1 MKKNNTVQNHNKAKG
16 DSGWQA
22 LEGLTIGIDLGDER
36 SWYCVLDRDGEKVG
50 GGSLSNTA
58 RALAKQFGGL
68 KRTRIALE
76 TGAQTGWI
84 SRELEAQGHEVI
96 VANARELR
104 AISGSGRKSDRRDAE
119 KLARYAR
126 VDPAILRPVR
136 VRGAQ
141 AQLDLGR
148 IRARDALVR
157 ARTLLV
163 NAARG
168 LAKTRGQRLVR
179 SVTASFGKRSQ
190 KLLGGELAA
199 VLAPLLEQ
207 IDALGEQIKRYDQ
220 QIKKQAAEC
229 YPETAVLDEAPSI
242 GPLTALS
249 FVLTLE
255 DAGRFR
261 HSRDVGP
268 YLGLCSRRRQSG
280 GRDPKMRISKEGDE
294 YLRRL
299 LVQCAHSLLGKFGAD
314 SALRRWGLR
323 LAQSGGKHAR
333 QRAIVA
339 VARKLAVLLHKL
351 WVTQQSYRAFPD
363 SQAVA
368 AAAARDALSSPAGK
382 V

>member
-1 MKKNNTVQNHNKAKG
+1 M
-16 DSGWQA
+16 
-22 LEGLTIGIDLGDER
+22 EGLTIGIDLGDKR
-36 SWYCVLDRDGEKVG
+36 SDYCVLDSAGQKVLEA
-50 GGSLSNTA
+50 SLSNTA
-58 RALAKQFGGL
+58 ASLAKHFCGL
-68 KRTRIALE
+68 KRARLALE
-76 TGAQTGWI
+76 TGAQSGWI
-84 SRELEAQGHEVI
+84 SRELEALGHEVI

-168 LAKTRGQRLVR
+168 LSKTRGQRLAR

-190 KLLGGELAA
+190 ALVDAELAA
-199 VLAPLLEQ
+199 VLEPLLEQ
-207 IDALGEQIKRYDQ
+207 IDALSQQIQRYDDEIEQ
-220 QIKKQAAEC
+220 QAAQS
-229 YPETAVLDEAPSI
+229 YPETAALDAVPGV

-255 DAGRFR
+255 DAGRFPR
-261 HSRDVGP
+261 SREVGP
-268 YLGLCSRRRQSG
+268 YLGLCPRRRQSG
-280 GRDPKMRISKEGDE
+280 GSDPQLRISKEGDE

-299 LVQCAHSLLGKFGAD
+299 LVQCAHSILGRFGSD

-323 LAQSGGKHAR
+323 LAERGGKNAGK
-333 QRAIVA
+333 RATIA
-339 VARKLAVLLHKL
+339 VARKLAVLLHHL
-351 WVTQQSYRAFPD
+351 WVSQQRYRAFPFPQGD
-363 SQAVA
+363 TTAEP
-368 AAAARDALSSPAGK
+368 ARS
-382 V
+382 

>member
-1 MKKNNTVQNHNKAKG
+1 MRKNNTQQNHKEAKG
-16 DSGWQA
+16 APSWQA
-22 LEGLTIGIDLGDER
+22 LEGLTIGIDLGDKR
-36 SWYCVLDRDGEKVG
+36 SCYCVLDGDGNKIGEA
-50 GGSLSNTA
+50 SMSNTRPA
-58 RALAKQFGGL
+58 IAKHFGGL
-68 KRTRIALE
+68 KRARLALE

-84 SRELEAQGHEVI
+84 SRELEALGHEVI

-126 VDPAILRPVR
+126 VDPSILRPVR

-141 AQLDLGR
+141 AQLDLTR

-190 KLLGGELAA
+190 AVLEAELAA
-199 VLAPLLEQ
+199 VLEPLLEQ
-207 IDALGEQIKRYDQ
+207 IDALGEQIQRYDQ
-220 QIKKQAAEC
+220 QIEQQAAEC
-229 YPETAVLDEAPSI
+229 YPETAALDAVPGV

-255 DAGRFR
+255 DAGRFP

-268 YLGLCSRRRQSG
+268 YLGLCPRRRQSG
-280 GRDPKMRISKEGDE
+280 DSDPKLRISKEGDE
-294 YLRRL
+294 YLRRM
-299 LVQCAHSLLGKFGAD
+299 LVQCAHSILGRFGAD

-323 LAQSGGKHAR
+323 LAEGGGKDAGK
-333 QRAIVA
+333 RATIA
-339 VARKLAVLLHKL
+339 VARKLAVLLHHL
-351 WVTQQSYRAFPD
+351 WVTQQPYRAFPQN
-363 SQAVA
+363 QAEA
-368 AAAARDALSSPAGK
+368 EPA
-382 V
+382 

>member
-1 MKKNNTVQNHNKAKG
+1 MKKNNTGENHKEAKVNK
-16 DSGWQA
+16 SWQTM
-22 LEGLTIGIDLGDER
+22 EGLTIGIDLGDKR
-36 SWYCVLDRDGEKVG
+36 SCYCVLDRAGNKIEEN
-50 GGSLSNTA
+50 SFSNTSA
-58 RALAKQFGGL
+58 ALAKHFGGL
-68 KRTRIALE
+68 RPARVALE

-84 SRELEAQGHEVI
+84 SRELEALGHEVI

-126 VDPAILRPVR
+126 VDATILRPVR

-141 AQLDLGR
+141 AQLDLTR

-179 SVTASFGKRSQ
+179 SVTASFGERSQ
-190 KLLGGELAA
+190 AVLDAELAT
-199 VLAPLLEQ
+199 VLEPLLKQ
-207 IDALGEQIKRYDQ
+207 IDALGVEIERYDQ
-220 QIKKQAAEC
+220 QIEQQAAEH
-229 YPETAVLDEAPSI
+229 YPETAVLDAVPGI

-255 DAGRFR
+255 DARRFR

-280 GRDPKMRISKEGDE
+280 GRDPQMRISKEGDE

-299 LVQCAHSLLGKFGAD
+299 LVQCAHSMLGPFGRD
-314 SALRRWGLR
+314 SALRRWGLQM
-323 LAQSGGKHAR
+323 AQSGGKYAT
-333 QRAIVA
+333 QRAVVA
-339 VARKLAVLLHKL
+339 VARKLAVLLHHL
-351 WVTQQSYRAFPD
+351 WVTQQPYRAFP
-363 SQAVA
+363 
-368 AAAARDALSSPAGK
+368 R
-382 V
+382 

>member
-1 MKKNNTVQNHNKAKG
+1 MKKNNTEQNGKKAKG
-16 DSGWQA
+16 NKSWQA
-22 LEGLTIGIDLGDER
+22 MEGLTIGIDLGDKH
-36 SWYCVLDRDGEKVG
+36 SWYCVVDGVG
-50 GGSLSNTA
+50 NKIGEGSLSNTSTA
-58 RALAKQFGGL
+58 IAKHFGGL
-68 KRTRIALE
+68 KRARLAME

-84 SRELEAQGHEVI
+84 SRELQAQGHEVI

-126 VDPAILRPVR
+126 VDPSILRPVR
-136 VRGAQ
+136 VRGPQ

-190 KLLGGELAA
+190 A
-199 VLAPLLEQ
+199 VLDAELGAVLEPLLAQ

-220 QIKKQAAEC
+220 QIEQQAAQC
-229 YPETAVLDEAPSI
+229 YPETAVLDAVPGV

-255 DAGRFR
+255 DARRFA
-261 HSRDVGP
+261 HSREVGP
-268 YLGLCSRRRQSG
+268 YLGLCPRRRQSG
-280 GRDPKMRISKEGDE
+280 GSDPKMRISKEGDE

-299 LVQCAHSLLGKFGAD
+299 LVQCAHWMLGPFGAD

-323 LAQSGGKHAR
+323 LAERGGKDATK
-333 QRAIVA
+333 RALVA
-339 VARKLAVLLHKL
+339 VARKLAVLLHQL
-351 WVTQQSYRAFPD
+351 WVTQQPYRAFP
-363 SQAVA
+363 QNQA
-368 AAAARDALSSPAGK
+368 AAEAA
-382 V
+382 

>member
-1 MKKNNTVQNHNKAKG
+1 MKKNNTQQNHKEAKG
-16 DSGWQA
+16 DSSWQA
-22 LEGLTIGIDLGDER
+22 IEGLTIGIDLGDKR
-36 SWYCVLDRDGEKVG
+36 SCYCVLDAAGNKIEE
-50 GGSLSNTA
+50 GSLSNTSA
-58 RALAKQFGGL
+58 AIAKHFGSCRRA
-68 KRTRIALE
+68 RIAME
-76 TGAQTGWI
+76 TGAQAGWI
-84 SRELEAQGHEVI
+84 SRELTALGHEVL

-126 VDPAILRPVR
+126 VDPTILRPVR

-157 ARTLLV
+157 ARVLLV

-190 KLLGGELAA
+190 ALLDAELGT
-199 VLAPLLEQ
+199 VLEPLLEQ
-207 IDALGEQIKRYDQ
+207 IDALGKQIQRYDEEIEQ
-220 QIKKQAAEC
+220 QAAER
-229 YPETAVLDEAPSI
+229 YPETAALDAVPGI
-242 GPLTALS
+242 GALTALS

-255 DAGRFR
+255 DAGRFC

-268 YLGLCSRRRQSG
+268 YLGLCSRRRQSSG
-280 GRDPKMRISKEGDE
+280 SDPKLRISKEGDE

-299 LVQCAHSLLGKFGAD
+299 LVQCAHWILGPFGAD

-323 LAQSGGKHAR
+323 LAAGGGKDAAKRAR
-333 QRAIVA
+333 VA
-339 VARKLAVLLHKL
+339 VARKLAVLLHHL
-351 WVTQQSYRAFPD
+351 WVTQQPYRAFPQ
-363 SQAVA
+363 SEA
-368 AAAARDALSSPAGK
+368 AAEPASS
-382 V
+382 

>member
-1 MKKNNTVQNHNKAKG
+1 V
-16 DSGWQA
+16 
-22 LEGLTIGIDLGDER
+22 
-36 SWYCVLDRDGEKVG
+36 
-50 GGSLSNTA
+50 
-58 RALAKQFGGL
+58 
-68 KRTRIALE
+68 ALE

-84 SRELEAQGHEVI
+84 SRELEALGHEVI

-126 VDPAILRPVR
+126 VDATILRPVR

-141 AQLDLGR
+141 AQLDLTR

-179 SVTASFGKRSQ
+179 SVTASFGERSQ
-190 KLLGGELAA
+190 AVLDAELAT
-199 VLAPLLEQ
+199 VLEPLLKQ
-207 IDALGEQIKRYDQ
+207 IDALGVEIERYDQ
-220 QIKKQAAEC
+220 QIEQQAAEH
-229 YPETAVLDEAPSI
+229 YPETAVLDAVPGI

-255 DAGRFR
+255 DARRFR

-280 GRDPKMRISKEGDE
+280 GRDPQMRISKEGDE

-299 LVQCAHSLLGKFGAD
+299 LVQCAHSMLGPFGRD
-314 SALRRWGLR
+314 SALRRWGLQM
-323 LAQSGGKHAR
+323 AQSGGKYAT
-333 QRAIVA
+333 QRAVVA
-339 VARKLAVLLHKL
+339 VARKLAVLLHHL
-351 WVTQQSYRAFPD
+351 WVTQQPYRAFPA

-368 AAAARDALSSPAGK
+368 AAASS
-382 V
+382 

>member
-1 MKKNNTVQNHNKAKG
+1 MKKNNTEQKHRKG
-16 DSGWQA
+16 NSDGNWQA
-22 LEGLTIGIDLGDER
+22 LEGLTIGIDLGDKR
-36 SWYCVLDRDGEKVG
+36 SCYCVLDRDGEKIEE
-50 GGSLSNTA
+50 GSLSNS
-58 RALAKQFGGL
+58 RAELAKHFGSC
-68 KRTRIALE
+68 RRARMALE

-84 SRELEAQGHEVI
+84 SQELEALGQEVI

-126 VDPAILRPVR
+126 VDPSILRPVR

-168 LAKTRGQRLVR
+168 LAKTRGQRLAR
-179 SVTASFGKRSQ
+179 SVTASFGERSQ
-190 KLLGGELAA
+190 ALLERELATA
-199 VLAPLLEQ
+199 LRPLLQQ

-220 QIKKQAAEC
+220 QIEQLAAER
-229 YPETAVLDEAPSI
+229 YPDSAALDAVPGV

-249 FVLTLE
+249 YVLTLE

-261 HSRDVGP
+261 HSREVGP
-268 YLGLCSRRRQSG
+268 YLGLCSGRRQSSG
-280 GRDPKMRISKEGDE
+280 SDPKLRISKEGDE
-294 YLRRL
+294 YPRRL
-299 LVQCAHSLLGKFGAD
+299 LVQCAHWILGRFGTD

-323 LAQSGGKHAR
+323 LAQSGGKDGPKRAR
-333 QRAIVA
+333 VA
-339 VARKLAVLLHKL
+339 VARKLAVLLHHL
-351 WVTQQSYRAFPD
+351 WVTQQPYRAFPQG
-363 SQAVA
+363 QAGA
-368 AAAARDALSSPAGK
+368 APASS
-382 V
+382 

>member
-1 MKKNNTVQNHNKAKG
+1 MKKNNTQQNHNEAKG
-16 DSGWQA
+16 NNSWQA
-22 LEGLTIGIDLGDER
+22 LEGLTIGIDLGDKR
-36 SWYCVLDRDGEKVG
+36 SNYCVLDGDGNKIGE
-50 GGSLSNTA
+50 GSLSNTRPA
-58 RALAKQFGGL
+58 IAKHFGGL
-68 KRTRIALE
+68 KRVRLALE

-84 SRELEAQGHEVI
+84 SRELEALGHEVI

-126 VDPAILRPVR
+126 VDPSILRPVR
-136 VRGAQ
+136 VRGEQ
-141 AQLDLGR
+141 AQLDLTR

-179 SVTASFGKRSQ
+179 SVTASFGRRSQ
-190 KLLGGELAA
+190 AVLEAELAA
-199 VLAPLLEQ
+199 VLEPLLEQ
-207 IDALGEQIKRYDQ
+207 IDALGEQIQRYDQ
-220 QIKKQAAEC
+220 QIEQQAAAC
-229 YPETAVLDEAPSI
+229 YPETAALDAVPGV

-255 DAGRFR
+255 DAHRFR

-268 YLGLCSRRRQSG
+268 YLGLCPRRRQSG
-280 GRDPKMRISKEGDE
+280 GSDPKLRISKEGDE

-299 LVQCAHSLLGKFGAD
+299 LVQCAHSILGRFGAD

-323 LAQSGGKHAR
+323 LADSGGKNGPKRAR
-333 QRAIVA
+333 IA
-339 VARKLAVLLHKL
+339 VARKLAVLLHHL
-351 WVTQQSYRAFPD
+351 WVSEQSYRAFPPD
-363 SQAVA
+363 QAMA
-368 AAAARDALSSPAGK
+368 EPA
-382 V
+382 

>member
-1 MKKNNTVQNHNKAKG
+1 MKKNNTQQNHKEAKG
-16 DSGWQA
+16 APSWQA
-22 LEGLTIGIDLGDER
+22 LEGLTIGIDLGDKR
-36 SWYCVLDRDGEKVG
+36 SCYCVLDRAGNKIGE
-50 GGSLSNTA
+50 GSLSNSS
-58 RALAKQFGGL
+58 RALAQYFGGMQRARL
-68 KRTRIALE
+68 ALE

-84 SRELEAQGHEVI
+84 SRELEALGHEVI

-126 VDPAILRPVR
+126 VDPSILRPVR

-141 AQLDLGR
+141 AQLDLTR

-179 SVTASFGKRSQ
+179 SVTASFGKRSR
-190 KLLGGELAA
+190 A
-199 VLAPLLEQ
+199 VLDAELGAVLEPLLEQ
-207 IDALGEQIKRYDQ
+207 IDALGEQIKLYDQ
-220 QIKKQAAEC
+220 QIEQQAAQC
-229 YPETAVLDEAPSI
+229 YPETAVLDAVPGV

-255 DAGRFR
+255 DARRFA

-268 YLGLCSRRRQSG
+268 YLGLCPRRRQSG
-280 GRDPKMRISKEGDE
+280 GSDPKLRISKEGDE

-299 LVQCAHSLLGKFGAD
+299 LVQCAHSMLGRFGSD
-314 SALRRWGLR
+314 SALRRWGLQ
-323 LAQSGGKHAR
+323 LAEGGGKDGAK
-333 QRAIVA
+333 RATIA
-339 VARKLAVLLHKL
+339 VARKVAVLLHHL
-351 WVTQQSYRAFPD
+351 WITQQPYRAFPPD
-363 SQAVA
+363 
-368 AAAARDALSSPAGK
+368 PATAEPA
-382 V
+382 

>member
-1 MKKNNTVQNHNKAKG
+1 MKKNNTEQNSKKAKG
-16 DSGWQA
+16 DKSWQA
-22 LEGLTIGIDLGDER
+22 MEGLTIGMDLGDKR
-36 SWYCVLDRDGEKVG
+36 SWYCVVDGVG
-50 GGSLSNTA
+50 NKIGEGSLSNTSTA
-58 RALAKQFGGL
+58 IAKHFGGL
-68 KRTRIALE
+68 KRARLAME

-84 SRELEAQGHEVI
+84 SRELQALGHEVI

-126 VDPAILRPVR
+126 VDPSILRPVR
-136 VRGAQ
+136 VRGPQ

-190 KLLGGELAA
+190 A
-199 VLAPLLEQ
+199 VLDAELGAVLEPLLEQ

-220 QIKKQAAEC
+220 QIEQQAAQC
-229 YPETAVLDEAPSI
+229 YPETAVLDAVPGV

-255 DAGRFR
+255 DARRFA
-261 HSRDVGP
+261 HSREVGP
-268 YLGLCSRRRQSG
+268 YLGLCPRRRQSG
-280 GRDPKMRISKEGDE
+280 GSDPKMRISKEGDE

-299 LVQCAHSLLGKFGAD
+299 LVQCAHWILGPFGAD
-314 SALRRWGLR
+314 SALRCWGLR
-323 LAQSGGKHAR
+323 LAESGGKDAGKRAR
-333 QRAIVA
+333 VA
-339 VARKLAVLLHKL
+339 VARKLAVLLHHL
-351 WVTQQSYRAFPD
+351 WVTQQPYRPFPC
-363 SQAVA
+363 SA
-368 AAAARDALSSPAGK
+368 AAAQPAGS
-382 V
+382 

>member
-1 MKKNNTVQNHNKAKG
+1 MKKNNTQQKHKEANSG
-16 DSGWQA
+16 DRWQTM
-22 LEGLTIGIDLGDER
+22 EGLTIGIDLGDKR
-36 SWYCVLDRDGEKVG
+36 SWYCVLDRDGEKVAE
-50 GGSLSNTA
+50 GSLSNTA
-58 RALAKQFGGL
+58 AALAKHFGGL
-68 KRTRIALE
+68 KRARIALE

-84 SRELEAQGHEVI
+84 SHELEALGHEVI

-126 VDPAILRPVR
+126 VDATILRPVR

-141 AQLDLGR
+141 AQLDLTR

-190 KLLGGELAA
+190 AVLEAELAA
-199 VLAPLLEQ
+199 VLEPLLEQ
-207 IDALGEQIKRYDQ
+207 IDALGEQIQRYDHEIEQ
-220 QIKKQAAEC
+220 QAAAC
-229 YPETAVLDEAPSI
+229 YPETAALDAVPGV

-255 DAGRFR
+255 DARRFP

-268 YLGLCSRRRQSG
+268 YLGLCPRRRQSG
-280 GRDPKMRISKEGDE
+280 GSDPKLRISREGDE

-299 LVQCAHSLLGKFGAD
+299 LVQCAHWILGPFGSD
-314 SALRRWGLR
+314 SALRSWGLR
-323 LAQSGGKHAR
+323 LAEGGGKDGPKRAR
-333 QRAIVA
+333 VA
-339 VARKLAVLLHKL
+339 VARKLAVLLHHL
-351 WVTQQSYRAFPD
+351 WVTQQPYRAFPPD
-363 SQAVA
+363 QATA
-368 AAAARDALSSPAGK
+368 EPA
-382 V
+382 

>member
-1 MKKNNTVQNHNKAKG
+1 MKKNNTQQNHKEAKG
-16 DSGWQA
+16 DSSWQA
-22 LEGLTIGIDLGDER
+22 IEGLTIGIDLGDKR
-36 SWYCVLDRDGEKVG
+36 SCYCVLDAAGNKIEE
-50 GGSLSNTA
+50 GSLSNTA
-58 RALAKQFGGL
+58 AAFAKHFGGL
-68 KRTRIALE
+68 RPARMAME

-84 SRELEAQGHEVI
+84 SRELAALGHEVI

-126 VDPAILRPVR
+126 VDPTILRPVR

-157 ARTLLV
+157 ARVLLV

-190 KLLGGELAA
+190 ALLDAELAV
-199 VLAPLLEQ
+199 VLEPLLEQ
-207 IDALGEQIKRYDQ
+207 IDALGEQIQHYDK
-220 QIKKQAAEC
+220 QIEQQAAER
-229 YPETAVLDEAPSI
+229 YPETAALDAVPGV

-255 DAGRFR
+255 DPQRFGR
-261 HSRDVGP
+261 SREVGP
-268 YLGLCSRRRQSG
+268 YLGLCPRRGQSG
-280 GRDPKMRISKEGDE
+280 DSDPQLGISKEGDE

-299 LVQCAHSLLGKFGAD
+299 LVQCAHWIVGPFGTD
-314 SALRRWGLR
+314 SALRQWGLR
-323 LAQSGGKHAR
+323 LAQHGGDNGAK
-333 QRAIVA
+333 RAIVA
-339 VARKLAVLLHKL
+339 VARKLAVLLHRL
-351 WVTQQSYRAFPD
+351 WVTQQRYQPFP
-363 SQAVA
+363 QGVA
-368 AAAARDALSSPAGK
+368 TG
-382 V
+382 